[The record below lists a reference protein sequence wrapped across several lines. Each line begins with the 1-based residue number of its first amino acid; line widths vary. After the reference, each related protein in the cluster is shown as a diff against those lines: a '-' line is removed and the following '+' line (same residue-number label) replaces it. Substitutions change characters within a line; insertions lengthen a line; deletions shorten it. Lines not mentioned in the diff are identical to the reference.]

1 MGPKGEKPNYIKV
14 ITDKVNLCQEVFVI
28 SFLYMEK
35 NGNIREVK
43 LPFTSNAKGE
53 FLLRDQV
60 SSVLVVYSCFE
71 KGCRK
76 NCARDFPER

>member
-1 MGPKGEKPNYIKV
+1 MTIILGPKGEKRNYIKA
-14 ITDKVNLCQEVFVI
+14 ITDKVNFCQEVVFI

-43 LPFTSNAKGE
+43 LPVYVKRQTK

-60 SSVLVVYSCFE
+60 SSVLVVYTVHYFYT
-71 KGCRK
+71 
-76 NCARDFPER
+76 